1 MKRAATRLLLPA
13 LLLAAL
19 SGCATA
25 RIPQFQAFA
34 NAGTAYTQAVTGLI
48 TEVGNTA
55 VDANSVKLLQ
65 NRSLAQ
71 VPIPAFQQQDQ
82 EMRSY
87 LAELDRIQVQTTL
100 LGDYFQALADLATSS
115 APQSFATEVQSVATT
130 LGGVTQ
136 EVRGTSLAQQT
147 QAAAA
152 AAGSVGGLVVKQVQG
167 KELKRE
173 LEARKD
179 TIAQILQLQQ
189 VLLEALGS
197 QTEADTRFTTALSYD
212 QNVVSPFLAGQV
224 TTATQATWMSQRRS
238 ALSQPALV
246 QQVSTAAQAAR
257 DLQQAWNKLL
267 TNDLTA
273 AEVQAIT
280 TALAPVLASLDAL
293 KQTQTQNSTGSSG
306 ASGSTANNA
315 GTGASQP

>member
-65 NRSLAQ
+65 NRGLAQ
-71 VPIPAFQQQDQ
+71 VPMPAFQQQDKD
-82 EMRSY
+82 MRAY

-147 QAAAA
+147 QAASAV
-152 AAGSVGGLVVKQVQG
+152 AGSVGGLVVKQVQG

-189 VLLEALGS
+189 VLLDALGS

-224 TTATQATWMSQRRS
+224 TTATQANWMSQRRS
-238 ALSQPALV
+238 ALSQPVLV

-293 KQTQTQNSTGSSG
+293 KQTQTQNSTGS
-306 ASGSTANNA
+306 TANTA
-315 GTGASQP
+315 DTGASQP